1 MGYNDCFE
9 NIHCRDCKHR
19 HIGRFNGMSSESLDI
34 LSNNK
39 TCNIYKKGQLLLHEG
54 SRPMGVYCIKQG
66 KVKVFKLGQQ
76 GKEQIT
82 AILKEGDLVGYRA
95 MLGDSL
101 FHVSV
106 EALEDVIACHI
117 PKSDFMAAFESDKS
131 LHAQIIG
138 ELSNEVIGLTSIITD
153 LAQKPV
159 RERTAAALV
168 MLRDVYKNENA
179 ETDSV
184 VDINLTR
191 ESLANIVGTATET
204 LIRIL
209 HDFKEEN
216 LIESKGRKLVVKD
229 IKKLERI
236 GGIY

>member
-1 MGYNDCFE
+1 MGSE
-9 NIHCRDCKHR
+9 NSHCRDCKYR
-19 HIGRFNGMSSESLDI
+19 QGGRFKDMNPDCLDT

-39 TCNIYKKGQLLLHEG
+39 TCNLYKKGQLLLHEG
-54 SRPMGVYCIKQG
+54 SRPMGVYCIRSG

-117 PKSDFMAAFESDKS
+117 PKSDFMSAFENDKS
-131 LHAQIIG
+131 LHNKIIG
-138 ELSNEVIGLTSIITD
+138 ELSNEVMGLTSIITD

-168 MLRDVYKNENA
+168 MLRDVYKNGSNEA
-179 ETDSV
+179 DP
-184 VDINLTR
+184 VDISLTR

-209 HDFKEEN
+209 HDFKEEG
-216 LIESKGRKLVVKD
+216 LIESKGRKLTVTN
-229 IKKLERI
+229 IKTLERV
-236 GGIY
+236 GGVY

>member
-1 MGYNDCFE
+1 MGSE
-9 NIHCRDCKHR
+9 NTHCRDCTVR
-19 HIGRFNGMSSESLDI
+19 HVGRFKGINSDCLDT
-34 LSNNK
+34 LSDNK

-95 MLGDSL
+95 MLANSL

-117 PKSDFMAAFESDKS
+117 PKSDFMAAFENDKS
-131 LHAQIIG
+131 LHTKIIG
-138 ELSNEVIGLTSIITD
+138 ELSSEVMGLTAIITD

-168 MLRDVYKNENA
+168 MLRDVYKNGSSSES
-179 ETDSV
+179 EP
-184 VDINLTR
+184 VDISLTR

-209 HDFKEEN
+209 HDFKEEG
-216 LIESKGRKLVVKD
+216 LIESKGRKLTVTN
-229 IKKLERI
+229 IKTLERV

>member
-1 MGYNDCFE
+1 M
-9 NIHCRDCKHR
+9 R
-19 HIGRFNGMSSESLDI
+19 HTGRFKGINPDCLET

-54 SRPMGVYCIKQG
+54 SRPMGVYCIKEG

-106 EALEDVIACHI
+106 EALEDVVACHI
-117 PKSDFMAAFESDKS
+117 PKSDFMAAFENDKL
-131 LHAQIIG
+131 LHNKIIG
-138 ELSNEVIGLTSIITD
+138 ELSNEVMGLTAIITD

-168 MLRDVYKNENA
+168 MLRDVYKNVDD
-179 ETDSV
+179 DSMP
-184 VDINLTR
+184 VDISLTR

-209 HDFKEEN
+209 HDFKEEE
-216 LIESKGRKLVVKD
+216 LIESKGRKLTVKN
-229 IKKLERI
+229 IKILKV
-236 GGIY
+236 

>member
-1 MGYNDCFE
+1 M
-9 NIHCRDCKHR
+9 CRFKD
-19 HIGRFNGMSSESLDI
+19 ISSESLET

-106 EALEDVIACHI
+106 EALEDVVACHI
-117 PKSDFMAAFESDKS
+117 PRSDFMAAFENDKL
-131 LHAQIIG
+131 LHAKIIE
-138 ELSNEVIGLTSIITD
+138 ELSNEVMGLTAIITD

-168 MLRDVYKNENA
+168 MLRDVYHNG
-179 ETDSV
+179 SV
-184 VDINLTR
+184 DDAPVDINLTR

-209 HDFKEEN
+209 HDFKEEG
-216 LIESKGRKLVVKD
+216 LIESKGRKLTVKD
-229 IKKLERI
+229 LKTLERI

>member
-1 MGYNDCFE
+1 MSSE
-9 NIHCRDCKHR
+9 NTHCRDCKVR
-19 HIGRFNGMSSESLDI
+19 HVGRFKDINPDYLDTISE
-34 LSNNK
+34 NK

-54 SRPMGVYCIKQG
+54 SRPMGVYCIKSG

-95 MLGDSL
+95 MLGESL

-106 EALEDVIACHI
+106 EALEDVVACHI
-117 PKSDFMAAFESDKS
+117 PKSDFMAAFENDKS
-131 LHAQIIG
+131 LHTKIIG
-138 ELSNEVIGLTSIITD
+138 ELSNEVMGLTAIITD

-168 MLRDVYKNENA
+168 MLRDVYKNGSDDA
-179 ETDSV
+179 EH
-184 VDINLTR
+184 VDISLTR

-209 HDFKEEN
+209 HDFKEEG
-216 LIESKGRKLVVKD
+216 LIESKGRKLTVKN
-229 IKKLERI
+229 IKTLERI
-236 GGIY
+236 GGVY

>member
-1 MGYNDCFE
+1 MGFE
-9 NIHCRDCKHR
+9 NTHCRDCKHR
-19 HIGRFNGMSSESLDI
+19 HGGRFKDISPESLET
-34 LSNNK
+34 LSSNK

-106 EALEDVIACHI
+106 EALEDVVACHI
-117 PKSDFMAAFESDKS
+117 PKSDFMFAFENDKS
-131 LHAQIIG
+131 LHAKIIG
-138 ELSNEVIGLTSIITD
+138 ELSNEVMGLTAIITD

-168 MLRDVYKNENA
+168 MLRDVYHNGTEDDA
-179 ETDSV
+179 P

-209 HDFKEEN
+209 HDFKEEG
-216 LIESKGRKLVVKD
+216 LIESKGRKLTVKD
-229 IKKLERI
+229 LKTLERV
-236 GGIY
+236 GGVY

>member
-1 MGYNDCFE
+1 MAAE
-9 NIHCRDCKHR
+9 NSHCRDCKVKHL
-19 HIGRFNGMSSESLDI
+19 GRFKDINADCLDT
-34 LSNNK
+34 LSDNK

-54 SRPMGVYCIKQG
+54 SRPMGVYCIKSG

-95 MLGDSL
+95 MLGESL

-106 EALEDVIACHI
+106 EALEDVVACHI
-117 PKSDFMAAFESDKS
+117 PKSDFLAAFENDKS
-131 LHAQIIG
+131 LHTKIIS
-138 ELSNEVIGLTSIITD
+138 ELSNEVMNLTLIITD

-168 MLRDVYKNENA
+168 MLRDVYKNGSSEN
-179 ETDSV
+179 DP

-209 HDFKEEN
+209 HDFKEEG
-216 LIESKGRKLVVKD
+216 LIESKGRKLTVKN
-229 IKKLERI
+229 IKTLERV

>member
-1 MGYNDCFE
+1 MGSE
-9 NIHCRDCKHR
+9 NTHCRDCKIR
-19 HIGRFNGMSSESLDI
+19 HVGRFKDISPDCLDT
-34 LSNNK
+34 LSDNK
-39 TCNIYKKGQLLLHEG
+39 TCNLYKKGQLLLHEG
-54 SRPMGVYCIKQG
+54 SRPMGVYCIKSG

-106 EALEDVIACHI
+106 EALEDVVACHI
-117 PKSDFMAAFESDKS
+117 PKADFMSAFNNDKS
-131 LHAQIIG
+131 LHSKIIG
-138 ELSNEVIGLTSIITD
+138 ELSNEVMGLTAIITD

-168 MLRDVYKNENA
+168 MLRDVYKNGSEPD
-179 ETDSV
+179 EP
-184 VDINLTR
+184 VDISLTR

-209 HDFKEEN
+209 HDFKEEG
-216 LIESKGRKLVVKD
+216 LIESKGRKLTVTD
-229 IKKLERI
+229 IKTLERV

>member
-1 MGYNDCFE
+1 MGE
-9 NIHCRDCKHR
+9 NNTHCRDCKMR
-19 HIGRFNGMSSESLDI
+19 HLGKFNDVNLDCLDSLGD
-34 LSNNK
+34 NK

-54 SRPMGVYCIKQG
+54 SRPMGVFCIKSG

-106 EALEDVIACHI
+106 EAIEDVVACHI
-117 PKSDFMAAFESDKS
+117 PKSDFLTAFENDKS
-131 LHAQIIG
+131 LHTKLVS
-138 ELSNEVIGLTSIITD
+138 ELSREVMSLTGIITD
-153 LAQKPV
+153 LAQKQV
-159 RERTAAALV
+159 RERTAATLV
-168 MLRDVYKNENA
+168 MLRDIYKNGTSEEDEA
-179 ETDSV
+179 
-184 VDINLTR
+184 VDISLTR

-209 HDFKEEN
+209 HDFKEEG
-216 LIESKGRKLVVKD
+216 LIESKGRKLSVLNL
-229 IKKLERI
+229 KKLERVA
-236 GGIY
+236 GIY

>member
-1 MGYNDCFE
+1 MAFKNS
-9 NIHCRDCKHR
+9 HCRDCNVKNLS
-19 HIGRFNGMSSESLDI
+19 RFKDVNTDYLDV
-34 LSNNK
+34 LSDNK

-54 SRPMGVYCIKQG
+54 SRPMGVYCIKSG

-82 AILKEGDLVGYRA
+82 AVLKEGDLVGYRA

-106 EALEDVIACHI
+106 EALEDVVACHI
-117 PKSDFMAAFESDKS
+117 PKSDFMAAFENDKS
-131 LHAQIIG
+131 LHTKIIS
-138 ELSNEVIGLTSIITD
+138 ELSNEVMSLTSIITD

-159 RERTAAALV
+159 RKRTAAALV
-168 MLRDVYKNENA
+168 MLRDVYKNGSN
-179 ETDSV
+179 ETDT

-204 LIRIL
+204 LIRVL
-209 HDFKEEN
+209 HDFKEEG
-216 LIESKGRKLVVKD
+216 LIESKGRKLTVKN
-229 IKKLERI
+229 IKTLERL

>member
-1 MGYNDCFE
+1 MGFE
-9 NIHCRDCKHR
+9 NTHCSDCRVR
-19 HIGRFNGMSSESLDI
+19 HKGRFGSVGEECLET
-34 LSNNK
+34 LSANK

-54 SRPMGVYCIKQG
+54 SRPMGVYCIKEG

-95 MLGDSL
+95 MLADSL

-106 EALEDVIACHI
+106 EALEDVVACHI
-117 PKSDFMAAFESDKS
+117 PKSDFLAAFENDKN
-131 LHAQIIG
+131 LHNKIIG
-138 ELSNEVIGLTSIITD
+138 ELSNEVMGLTAIITD

-168 MLRDVYKNENA
+168 MLRDVYKKDGN
-179 ETDSV
+179 DVSQ
-184 VDINLTR
+184 VDISLTR

-216 LIESKGRKLVVKD
+216 LIESKGRKLTVKD
-229 IKKLERI
+229 IKTLERI

>member
-1 MGYNDCFE
+1 MSVE
-9 NIHCRDCKHR
+9 NVHCRDCKVR
-19 HIGRFNGMSSESLDI
+19 HLGRFKDINPDCLETLSE
-34 LSNNK
+34 NK

-54 SRPMGVYCIKQG
+54 SRPMGVFCIKQG

-82 AILKEGDLVGYRA
+82 AVLKEGDLVGYRA

-106 EALEDVIACHI
+106 EALEDVVACHI
-117 PKSDFMAAFESDKS
+117 PKSDFIAAFENDRS
-131 LHAQIIG
+131 LHKKIIG
-138 ELSNEVIGLTSIITD
+138 ELSSEVMSLTSIITD

-159 RERTAAALV
+159 RERTAAAMV
-168 MLRDVYKNENA
+168 MLHDVYKNGSNES
-179 ETDSV
+179 EP

-216 LIESKGRKLVVKD
+216 LIESKGRKLTVKD
-229 IKKLERI
+229 IKTLQRI

>member
-1 MGYNDCFE
+1 MGFE
-9 NIHCRDCKHR
+9 NTHCNDFKVRDR
-19 HIGRFNGMSSESLDI
+19 GRFGDVSSDCLET

-54 SRPMGVYCIKQG
+54 SRPMGVLCIREG

-95 MLGDSL
+95 MLADSL

-106 EALEDVIACHI
+106 EALEDVVACHI
-117 PKSDFMAAFESDKS
+117 PKSDFMAAFESDKN
-131 LHAQIIG
+131 LHNKIIG
-138 ELSNEVIGLTSIITD
+138 ELSNEVMGLTAIITD

-168 MLRDVYKNENA
+168 MLRDVYKGS
-179 ETDSV
+179 DDV
-184 VDINLTR
+184 GYVDISLTR

-209 HDFKEEN
+209 HDFKEEG
-216 LIESKGRKLVVKD
+216 LVESKGRKLTVKNL
-229 IKKLERI
+229 KSLERI

>member
-1 MGYNDCFE
+1 MGVE
-9 NIHCRDCKHR
+9 NTHCRDCQMRHR
-19 HIGRFNGMSSESLDI
+19 GRFSDLNPDCLDTI
-34 LSNNK
+34 STHK
-39 TCNIYKKGQLLLHEG
+39 TCNLYKKGQLLLHEG
-54 SRPMGVYCIKQG
+54 SRPMGVYCIKEG
-66 KVKVFKLGQQ
+66 KVKVYKLGQQ

-106 EALEDVIACHI
+106 EALEDVVACHI
-117 PKSDFMAAFESDKS
+117 PKSDFMAAFENDKS
-131 LHAQIIG
+131 LHNKLIG
-138 ELSNEVIGLTSIITD
+138 ELSSEVMGLTAIITD

-168 MLRDVYKNENA
+168 MLSDIYKNGSA
-179 ETDSV
+179 DGH
-184 VDINLTR
+184 VDISLTR

-209 HDFKEEN
+209 HDFKEEG
-216 LIESKGRKLVVKD
+216 LVESKGRKLTVLNLKS
-229 IKKLERI
+229 LERL

>member
-1 MGYNDCFE
+1 MGFE
-9 NIHCRDCKHR
+9 HTHCRDCKVR
-19 HIGRFNGMSSESLDI
+19 HKGRFKGVNLDCLDT

-54 SRPMGVYCIKQG
+54 SRPMGVYCIKEG

-82 AILKEGDLVGYRA
+82 AVLKEGDLVGYRA

-106 EALEDVIACHI
+106 EALEDVVACHI
-117 PKSDFMAAFESDKS
+117 PKSDFLDAFENDKI
-131 LHAQIIG
+131 LHSKIIG
-138 ELSNEVIGLTSIITD
+138 ELSNEVMGLTAIITD

-168 MLRDVYKNENA
+168 MLRDVYKN
-179 ETDSV
+179 DSDEPNS
-184 VDINLTR
+184 VDISLTR

-209 HDFKEEN
+209 HDFKEEG
-216 LIESKGRKLVVKD
+216 LIESKGRKLTVKD
-229 IKKLERI
+229 IKSLERI
-236 GGIY
+236 GGIYH

>member
-1 MGYNDCFE
+1 MGFE
-9 NIHCRDCKHR
+9 NTHCRECKVR
-19 HIGRFNGMSSESLDI
+19 HKGRFNDIGSECLDT
-34 LSNNK
+34 LSDNK

-54 SRPMGVYCIKQG
+54 SRPMGVYCIKEG

-106 EALEDVIACHI
+106 EALEDVVACHI
-117 PKSDFMAAFESDKS
+117 PKSDFLAAFENDKA
-131 LHAQIIG
+131 LHSKIIG
-138 ELSNEVIGLTSIITD
+138 ELSNEVMGLTAIITD

-168 MLRDVYKNENA
+168 MLRDVYKDGSNES
-179 ETDSV
+179 EP
-184 VDINLTR
+184 VDISLTR

-209 HDFKEEN
+209 HDFKEEG
-216 LIESKGRKLVVKD
+216 LIESKGRKLTVKK
-229 IKKLERI
+229 IKLLERI
-236 GGIY
+236 GGVY

>member
-1 MGYNDCFE
+1 MGVE
-9 NIHCRDCKHR
+9 NTHCRDCQLR
-19 HIGRFNGMSSESLDI
+19 HHGRFNDLNPDCLDTI
-34 LSNNK
+34 SNNK
-39 TCNIYKKGQLLLHEG
+39 TCNLYKKGQLLLHEG
-54 SRPMGVYCIKQG
+54 SRPMGVFCIKEG

-101 FHVSV
+101 YHVSV
-106 EALEDVIACHI
+106 EALEDVVACHI
-117 PKSDFMAAFESDKS
+117 PKSDFMSAFENDKS
-131 LHAQIIG
+131 LHHKLIN
-138 ELSNEVIGLTSIITD
+138 ELSNEVMNLTAIITD

-168 MLRDVYKNENA
+168 MLSDIYKNGSKDPN
-179 ETDSV
+179 V
-184 VDINLTR
+184 PIDISLTR

-209 HDFKEEN
+209 HDFKEEG
-216 LIESKGRKLVVKD
+216 LVESKGRKLTVTNVKT
-229 IKKLERI
+229 LERV

>member
-1 MGYNDCFE
+1 MGFE
-9 NIHCRDCKHR
+9 NTHCLDCRHR
-19 HIGRFNGMSSESLDI
+19 QVGKFKDMKPEFLDTLNI
-34 LSNNK
+34 NK
-39 TCNIYKKGQLLLHEG
+39 TCNIYKKGQLLLREG
-54 SRPMGVYCIKQG
+54 SRPMGVYCIKKG

-82 AILKEGDLVGYRA
+82 GILKEGDLVGYRA

-106 EALEDVIACHI
+106 EALEDVVACHI
-117 PKSDFMAAFESDKS
+117 PKSDFITAFESDKS
-131 LHAQIIG
+131 LHTKIIG

-168 MLRDVYKNENA
+168 MLRDVYKDGNE
-179 ETDSV
+179 ETSI
-184 VDINLTR
+184 DINLTR

-209 HDFKEEN
+209 HDFKEEG
-216 LIESKGRKLVVKD
+216 LIESKGRKLTVKD
-229 IKKLERI
+229 LKTLERV
-236 GGIY
+236 GGVY

>member
-1 MGYNDCFE
+1 MGFE
-9 NIHCRDCKHR
+9 NTRCRDCKNRHR
-19 HIGRFNGMSSESLDI
+19 GRFKDISPESLET

-54 SRPMGVYCIKQG
+54 SRPMGVFCIKQG

-106 EALEDVIACHI
+106 EALEDVVACHI
-117 PKSDFMAAFESDKS
+117 PRSDFLKVFESDKL
-131 LHAQIIG
+131 LHAKII
-138 ELSNEVIGLTSIITD
+138 EDLSNEVIGLTSIITD

-168 MLRDVYKNENA
+168 MLRDVYHNGSADEA
-179 ETDSV
+179 P

-209 HDFKEEN
+209 HDFKEEG
-216 LIESKGRKLVVKD
+216 LIESKGRKLTVKD
-229 IKKLERI
+229 LKTLERV

>member
-1 MGYNDCFE
+1 MGFE
-9 NIHCRDCKHR
+9 NIHCKDCNIKHT
-19 HIGRFNGMSSESLDI
+19 GRFKDINSACLDT

-54 SRPMGVYCIKQG
+54 SRPMGVYCIKEG

-106 EALEDVIACHI
+106 EALEDVVACHI
-117 PKSDFMAAFESDKS
+117 PKSDFLAAFENDKKF
-131 LHAQIIG
+131 HNKIIG
-138 ELSNEVIGLTSIITD
+138 ELSNEVMGLTAIITD

-168 MLRDVYKNENA
+168 MLRDVYKNGDED
-179 ETDSV
+179 TV
-184 VDINLTR
+184 PVDINLTR

-209 HDFKEEN
+209 HDFKEEG
-216 LIESKGRKLVVKD
+216 LIESKGRKLTVKN
-229 IKKLERI
+229 IKTLERI

>member
-1 MGYNDCFE
+1 MF
-9 NIHCRDCKHR
+9 
-19 HIGRFNGMSSESLDI
+19 
-34 LSNNK
+34 
-39 TCNIYKKGQLLLHEG
+39 
-54 SRPMGVYCIKQG
+54 CIKEG

-82 AILKEGDLVGYRA
+82 AILKEGDLIGYRA

-101 FHVSV
+101 YHVSV
-106 EALEDVIACHI
+106 EALEDVVACHI
-117 PKSDFMAAFESDKS
+117 PKTDFMSAFENDKS
-131 LHAQIIG
+131 LHNKLIG
-138 ELSNEVIGLTSIITD
+138 ELSNEVMNLTAIITD

-168 MLRDVYKNENA
+168 MLSDIYKNGNKES
-179 ETDSV
+179 DSI
-184 VDINLTR
+184 DISLTR

-209 HDFKEEN
+209 HDFKEEG
-216 LIESKGRKLVVKD
+216 LVESKGRKLTVTNVKT
-229 IKKLERI
+229 LERV

>member
-1 MGYNDCFE
+1 MAAE
-9 NIHCRDCKHR
+9 KSHCRDCKVKHL
-19 HIGRFNGMSSESLDI
+19 GRFKNINADCLDI
-34 LSNNK
+34 LSDNK

-54 SRPMGVYCIKQG
+54 SRPMGVYCIKSG

-95 MLGDSL
+95 MLGESL

-106 EALEDVIACHI
+106 EALEDVVACHI
-117 PKSDFMAAFESDKS
+117 PKSDFMSAFENDKS
-131 LHAQIIG
+131 LHTEIIS
-138 ELSNEVIGLTSIITD
+138 ELSNEVMNLTSIITD

-168 MLRDVYKNENA
+168 MLRDVYKNGSTESDA
-179 ETDSV
+179 

-209 HDFKEEN
+209 HDFKEEG
-216 LIESKGRKLVVKD
+216 LIESKGRKLTVKN
-229 IKKLERI
+229 IKTLERV

>member
-1 MGYNDCFE
+1 MGVE
-9 NIHCRDCKHR
+9 NVHCRDCQFR
-19 HIGRFNGMSSESLDI
+19 HKGRFSDLNPDCLDTI
-34 LSNNK
+34 SNNK
-39 TCNIYKKGQLLLHEG
+39 TCNLYKKGQLLLHEG
-54 SRPMGVYCIKQG
+54 SRPMGVFCIKEG

-82 AILKEGDLVGYRA
+82 AILKEGDLIGYRA

-101 FHVSV
+101 YHVSV
-106 EALEDVIACHI
+106 EALEDVVACHI
-117 PKSDFMAAFESDKS
+117 PKTDFMSAFENDKS
-131 LHAQIIG
+131 LHNKLIG
-138 ELSNEVIGLTSIITD
+138 ELSNEVMNLTAIITD

-168 MLRDVYKNENA
+168 MLSDIYKNGNKES
-179 ETDSV
+179 DSI
-184 VDINLTR
+184 DISLTR

-209 HDFKEEN
+209 HDFKEEG
-216 LIESKGRKLVVKD
+216 LVESKGRKLTVTNVKT
-229 IKKLERI
+229 LERV

>member
-1 MGYNDCFE
+1 
-9 NIHCRDCKHR
+9 
-19 HIGRFNGMSSESLDI
+19 
-34 LSNNK
+34 
-39 TCNIYKKGQLLLHEG
+39 
-54 SRPMGVYCIKQG
+54 MGVYCIKEG

-106 EALEDVIACHI
+106 EALEDVVACHI
-117 PKSDFMAAFESDKS
+117 PKSDFMAAFENDKNF
-131 LHAQIIG
+131 HNKIIG
-138 ELSNEVIGLTSIITD
+138 ELSNEVMGLTAIITD

-168 MLRDVYKNENA
+168 MLRDVYKKGNEDA
-179 ETDSV
+179 MP

-209 HDFKEEN
+209 HDFKEEG
-216 LIESKGRKLVVKD
+216 LIESKGRKLTVKN
-229 IKKLERI
+229 IKTLERI